1 MRKDY
6 SSTEEEVGDK
16 INESLRKLQI
26 IKTLRLVG
34 EFETNIQIL
43 KTSGYQFCKN
53 IVYAQDIP
61 VLLYTIK

>member
-26 IKTLRLVG
+26 IKTLGLVG
-34 EFETNIQIL
+34 ESETNIQIL

-53 IVYAQDIP
+53 IV
-61 VLLYTIK
+61 